1 MNKLLR
7 PINTEFYGDDY
18 RWFFGTV
25 INASPP
31 AGLEGRVKV
40 RIRGVHNPD
49 TGQIPEKDLPW
60 AQVVIPATE
69 GGVSGYGRV
78 PQLLAGA
85 FVFGV
90 FLDGATSQIPLV
102 LGSIPHTEFPSKI
115 QRSRIGVSSETTR
128 LQNSVV
134 ERFADDGEIQA
145 DIQLRRQQSMKFF
158 IDNGY
163 SLIHAAAITGGL
175 QGASEFLLTGKSDTE
190 EAETVKTRVVGRIP
204 DIDEITTKVLVFGE
218 GFVDLTIP
226 QIREY
231 RDQGRI
237 KRSLAS
243 AAIREIK
250 LKKREG
256 NVKRVQEAG
265 TVVTKVP
272 DTKVGIAA
280 WDRTRDVGSRFNGL
294 LLFSQSFQPVTDWRT
309 YSLQLQYV
317 LFELRNRFS
326 AANRRLLNT
335 NDIKTASQVINSY
348 YLFTTNRTDNL
359 AQIAYDEVFK

>member
-1 MNKLLR
+1 MNILR
-7 PINTEFYGDDY
+7 PIQKEFYGDDF
-18 RWFFGTV
+18 RWFFGAV

-40 RIRGVHNPD
+40 RIHGVHNPD

-175 QGASEFLLTGKSDTE
+175 QGASEFSLTEVSGTTE
-190 EAETVKTRVVGRIP
+190 
-204 DIDEITTKVLVFGE
+204 
-218 GFVDLTIP
+218 
-226 QIREY
+226 
-231 RDQGRI
+231 
-237 KRSLAS
+237 
-243 AAIREIK
+243 
-250 LKKREG
+250 
-256 NVKRVQEAG
+256 
-265 TVVTKVP
+265 
-272 DTKVGIAA
+272 TKVGIAA

-335 NDIKTASQVINSY
+335 NDIKTASQVINNY

-359 AQIAYDEVFK
+359 AQTAYDEVFK

>member
-1 MNKLLR
+1 MNILR
-7 PINTEFYGDDY
+7 PIQKEFYGDDF
-18 RWFFGTV
+18 RWFFGAV

-40 RIRGVHNPD
+40 RIHGVHNPD

-115 QRSRIGVSSETTR
+115 QRSRIGVSSETSR

-134 ERFADDGEIQA
+134 ERLADDGENQA

-175 QGASEFLLTGKSDTE
+175 QGASEFLLTGVSGTTVE
-190 EAETVKTRVVGRIP
+190 ERI
-204 DIDEITTKVLVFGE
+204 
-218 GFVDLTIP
+218 
-226 QIREY
+226 
-231 RDQGRI
+231 
-237 KRSLAS
+237 RSSL
-243 AAIREIK
+243 IE
-250 LKKREG
+250 
-256 NVKRVQEAG
+256 
-265 TVVTKVP
+265 
-272 DTKVGIAA
+272 TKVGIAA

-359 AQIAYDEVFK
+359 AQTAYDEVFK